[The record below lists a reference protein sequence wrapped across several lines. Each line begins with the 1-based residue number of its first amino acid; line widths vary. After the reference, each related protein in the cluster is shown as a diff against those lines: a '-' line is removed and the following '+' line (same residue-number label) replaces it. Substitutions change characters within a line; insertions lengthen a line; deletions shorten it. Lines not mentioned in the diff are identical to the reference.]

1 MKANYTIAIFFLELV
16 FIFQSGLANYDI
28 TSKYKKNDKQ
38 IILHNI
44 YFEDA
49 QYSKYYD
56 IVSDSLGYVYI
67 ATGKGVYIFDGLS
80 VKPLKDDTVN
90 DCIYFYKNK
99 KSEIF
104 AFPFNGKLL
113 KLSFEN
119 KKFDRASRISICNDT
134 TPKYRVF
141 TCFESKKGTHFFLI
155 KIPNQNTSIY
165 YLKGNCLIKF
175 EKFNNVFD
183 KEIEINEA
191 FKYFNQL
198 LLDSCEAKKDISL
211 RRKITNTFYKNLSY
225 KNSLFTANCSVYDVN
240 NNFEEIMNIETYS
253 KIYSF
258 DFCKNGYSHVRSG
271 KNTLILLSDSIKSYL
286 YKDNE
291 FLTTIN
297 DTEITG
303 LEEDIYGNIYLLSRT
318 NGLKVIFSNEV
329 KTEVKKIPDI
339 VKNDLINAI
348 KLNDGSYLF
357 SDIYGNL
364 FLNKYNNFEEFRLEN
379 KKTSKFIIP
388 YINYNAINNEL
399 SIVTAYSYFKL
410 DPEKKNISKISNA
423 ITDAR
428 LVRHIYEENDTVFV
442 ISKTSNSVIAPKQ
455 TISYMNKNIAN
466 NVFAYKDTFFIASS
480 NGIEFVTKYN
490 FKENKKYY
498 TNTILDNNV
507 ISKIEKNENYIV
519 ASILGSVYIIANN
532 KLIAKLDDTYFNNFF
547 CTSNKIICVANNKI
561 NVYDFNGQLVNYTNL
576 PSTYVN
582 DGILF
587 SSFNA
592 TEIIVH
598 KKDYIYIYNLN
609 ALIQPMPKAN
619 LIITGISYENKKLTN
634 TTFKYKGKVPL
645 EINYDIL
652 NSIDIDNISAEIY
665 INDKF
670 LYSLNE
676 IKDHKIKLYNLEPAQ
691 YHIKIKKQKIEIGN
705 LNFTITPA
713 YYQTTLFYTLAFILL
728 STIIYFISF
737 KIIKIRNQKKETE
750 SQLLALESKSK
761 TNQLKSHF
769 IFNALLPLQ
778 NYILREK
785 KGEALSYLNQ
795 FSKLMRSILKMN
807 NASMVTL
814 HDEID
819 FLTQYLEIQQQ
830 EKNNTFS
837 YSINLDEKL
846 KNKAT
851 IIKLPTLILQP
862 VVENALNY
870 GMSENINT
878 KGIIEISFTL
888 LNENT
893 LKVNVFDNGNGF
905 RKNKSIDYKKNNHAL
920 DIIEKRLSILHN
932 DNTQKF
938 INYEIQSNGFI
949 VSITISLK

>member
-1 MKANYTIAIFFLELV
+1 MKANYTIAILFFLV

-44 YFEDA
+44 YFGDS

-67 ATGKGVYIFDGLS
+67 ATGKGVYIFDGLR
-80 VKPLKDDTVN
+80 VKPLKDDIVK

-99 KSEIF
+99 KGEIYSL
-104 AFPFNGKLL
+104 PFNGELL
-113 KLSFEN
+113 KLTFEN
-119 KKFDRASRISICNDT
+119 KKFDRASKISICNDT
-134 TPKYRVF
+134 TQKYRVF

-155 KIPNQNTSIY
+155 KVPNQNTSIY
-165 YLKGNCLIKF
+165 YLKDDCLIKF
-175 EKFNNVFD
+175 EEFKNVYD
-183 KEIEINEA
+183 IEIEINEA
-191 FKYFNQL
+191 FKFFNEL
-198 LLDSCEAKKDISL
+198 LLDSSVANKDISL
-211 RRKITNTFYKNLSY
+211 RRKINNALYTDLSY
-225 KNSLFTANCSVYDVN
+225 KNNLFTANCSVYDVN
-240 NNFEEIMNIETYS
+240 NNFNEIMDIETYS

-258 DFCKNGYSHVRSG
+258 NFCKNGYSHVRSG
-271 KNTLILLSDSIKSYL
+271 KHKLLLLSDSIKSYL
-286 YKDNE
+286 YRDNE

-303 LEEDIYGNIYLLSRT
+303 LEEDIYGNIYILSRT
-318 NGLKVIFSNEV
+318 NGLKVIYSNEA
-329 KTEVKKIPDI
+329 KTEVIKIPDI

-348 KLNDGSYLF
+348 KLNDGNYLF
-357 SDIYGNL
+357 SDIYGNF
-364 FLNKYNNFEEFRLEN
+364 FLNRNNNFDEFNLE
-379 KKTSKFIIP
+379 KRKTSKFIIP
-388 YINYNAINNEL
+388 YLKYNAIKNEL

-410 DPEKKNISKISNA
+410 DPEKKNVSRISNS

-428 LVRHIYEENDTVFV
+428 LVRHIYEKNDTLFV
-442 ISKTSNSVIAPKQ
+442 ISKNSKSVIAPKQ

-498 TNTILDNNV
+498 TNTLLDNSV
-507 ISKIEKNENYIV
+507 ISKIEKIENYIV
-519 ASILGSVYIIANN
+519 ANVLGTVYIVANH
-532 KLIAKLDDTYFNNFF
+532 KIKAKLDDTYFNNFF
-547 CTSNKIICVANNKI
+547 CTSNNIICVANNKV
-561 NVYDFNGQLVNYTNL
+561 NVYDFNGQLVSYTNL

-582 DGILF
+582 DDIIF
-587 SSFNA
+587 STFNT
-592 TEIIVH
+592 TEVIVH

-609 ALIQPMPKAN
+609 ALMKQMPKPN
-619 LIITGISYENKKLTN
+619 LIIKGISYENNKLESTI
-634 TTFKYKGKVPL
+634 FKYRGKVPF

-652 NSIDIDNISAEIY
+652 NSFDIDKISAEIY
-665 INDKF
+665 INEEF
-670 LYSLNE
+670 SYSYDD
-676 IKDHKIKLYNLEPAQ
+676 IKNHKIKLYNLEPAN
-691 YHIKIKKQKIEIGN
+691 YHIKFKKNNSEIGS

-713 YYQTTLFYTLAFILL
+713 YYQTKLFYTLAFIFL
-728 STIIYFISF
+728 SSIIFLISF
-737 KIIKIRNQKKETE
+737 KVIKARNQKKEIE

-769 IFNALLPLQ
+769 IFNALVPLQ
-778 NYILREK
+778 NYILRDK
-785 KGEALSYLNQ
+785 KNEALTYLYQ
-795 FSKLMRSILKMN
+795 FSKLMRNILKMN
-807 NASMVTL
+807 NSSMVTL
-814 HDEID
+814 QDEID

-837 YSINLDEKL
+837 YSIKLDEKL
-846 KNKAT
+846 KSKAT

-870 GMSENINT
+870 GMSESINT
-878 KGIIEISFTL
+878 KGIINISFTL
-888 LNENT
+888 LDEST
-893 LKVNVFDNGNGF
+893 LKVNVFDNGQGF
-905 RKNKSIDYKKNNHAL
+905 RKNKSIDYKKSNHAL

-932 DNTQKF
+932 NQTKKF
-938 INYEIQSNGFI
+938 INYETLSNGFI